1 VWSFTTHP
9 APIVTELPY
18 MQNFDISVI
27 PPELP
32 YDWTSIVQSTGTSAY
47 VDTYASTTY
56 AHSQPNCARLYNA
69 SDGSA
74 SLMLVS
80 PILDDA
86 INPNSLRVKF
96 WARSSASSY
105 LVSVGV
111 INDPTD
117 PTTYQEVQSI
127 SLTTTLTEYI
137 VELTTYTGTGHYIAF
152 KHGLGGTS
160 RTVYLDDISFE
171 QIVPNDLAAILLTG
185 NVIPSVGDATN
196 FTIDI
201 KNWGTATQGDYT
213 VKLMSGDTELA
224 SVPGPT
230 IVAGA
235 TASAV
240 LTWTPTTEG
249 SMNLY
254 GKVVLN
260 SDSNPI
266 NDISPE
272 LNIYVMPAGASIV
285 TIGEG
290 NSSDGIPWEFYYK
303 NSLYQTLYYED
314 EIGMMGNITAITFY
328 YNFISNITNTPVK
341 LWLGTTDLEN
351 LSTGWILDN
360 LTLVYDGTLNFP
372 SGENAIIVP
381 LQTPY
386 TYTGGNLVLYAN
398 RPIDTAYYTSSD
410 DFKTQTVGNN
420 RARKLTSDSVVY
432 DPMNP
437 SATGSL
443 SGQFPK
449 TSFAFLLSGMGSLS
463 GTVTS
468 NGSPVA
474 DAQIEVSN
482 ADHSY
487 TQTTSLT
494 GEYSFP
500 YLPIGEYTATAS
512 KLGYESQ
519 TTNVTITGNQNT
531 VQNFNLSASSSVSV
545 SGHIVGSD
553 QPSVG
558 IANAH
563 IILEGV
569 LTYEGTSDANGDFT
583 ITGVLFDNT
592 YHYTV

>member
-1 VWSFTTHP
+1 MEPTEREIAITQIQLYETTNNVVIAYGQMVNNTTVGNMQVGLRGPLATDFNARQGEGSWLETVSATMNNQYVVISEDNFPQEGLNFNFNYPVLTQQPNPAVLLTPPDEAILVPPTAVLEWLSGGGLPSGYKLSIGTDNPPTNVLNNQDLGLVTLYDPVPDFEHDTTYYWKVTPYNALGDAINCPVWSFTTHP

-201 KNWGTATQGDYT
+201 KNWGTATQSDYT

-341 LWLGTTDLEN
+341 LWLGTHDQRI
-351 LSTGWILDN
+351 SPPVGFYN
-360 LTLVYDGTLNFP
+360 LTLVYDGTLSFP
-372 SGENAIIVP
+372 SGEKCYYSSI
-381 LQTPY
+381 
-386 TYTGGNLVLYAN
+386 AN
-398 RPIDTAYYTSSD
+398 SIYIYGWKS
-410 DFKTQTVGNN
+410 
-420 RARKLTSDSVVY
+420 
-432 DPMNP
+432 
-437 SATGSL
+437 GSL
-443 SGQFPK
+443 CQ
-449 TSFAFLLSGMGSLS
+449 
-463 GTVTS
+463 
-468 NGSPVA
+468 
-474 DAQIEVSN
+474 
-482 ADHSY
+482 
-487 TQTTSLT
+487 
-494 GEYSFP
+494 
-500 YLPIGEYTATAS
+500 
-512 KLGYESQ
+512 
-519 TTNVTITGNQNT
+519 
-531 VQNFNLSASSSVSV
+531 
-545 SGHIVGSD
+545 
-553 QPSVG
+553 
-558 IANAH
+558 
-563 IILEGV
+563 
-569 LTYEGTSDANGDFT
+569 
-583 ITGVLFDNT
+583 
-592 YHYTV
+592 